1 MHAIP
6 LLIALFFAAPAA
18 AGEYENK
25 LAIALALADTTASD
39 EQSVLA
45 STTPKDVAPPV
56 VSPPAKPPVKQE
68 PKFREVRVT
77 KTRKV
82 WGKISCNRNGCRY
95 GWINEKYTVTER
107 VPVTSRTGGY
117 PTTPKQTPW
126 TQGGK
131 KITWQHLTTGVHA
144 GKYDASWLK
153 TLSDA
158 EIQQLHADC
167 HEGTVKQNF
176 IVRPH

>member
-25 LAIALALADTTASD
+25 LAIALALADTD
-39 EQSVLA
+39 EPAQVSVVKESL
-45 STTPKDVAPPV
+45 TT
-56 VSPPAKPPVKQE
+56 AKPPVKQE

-82 WGKISCNRNGCRY
+82 WGKISCNRNGFRY